1 MPRLSRLLAFA
12 LPIVVPAALAAAWLT
27 HFATTTIDV
36 PASARLLQVKKGR
49 SLGSLSNELRAS
61 GVLGEPWSFL
71 WMGRLLGRAADIQAG
86 YYVLPARITPYRLLE
101 MLVNGEVTQ
110 AQITFIEGWSFAQL
124 RAALDA
130 SPLLEHDTTGL
141 SEREILRRVGTDE
154 THPEGLF
161 FPDTYRFAPGSS
173 DLRILAQ
180 AYQTMR
186 TRLNTLWQTR
196 APGLPYASPY
206 QALVMAS
213 IVEKETG
220 LESERAM
227 IAAVFVNRLRKH
239 MRLQT
244 DPSVIYGLG
253 AKFDGNLRRRDLEA
267 DSPYNTYTRTG
278 LPPTPIAL
286 PGERALEAALRPAP
300 GGALYFVARGD
311 GSSQFSDNLEDHNRA
326 VRRFQLGQ

>member
-1 MPRLSRLLAFA
+1 MLRPSRFLAFA
-12 LPIVVPAALAAAWLT
+12 LPILLPALVAAAWLVD
-27 HFATTTIDV
+27 FAVTPMDV
-36 PASARLLQVKKGR
+36 PASARFLQVKKGR
-49 SLGSLSNELRAS
+49 SLLGLSNELRAA
-61 GVLGEPWSFL
+61 GVLNEPWSFL
-71 WMGRLLGRAADIQAG
+71 WMGRLLGRAGDIQAG
-86 YYVLPARITPYRLLE
+86 YYALPARITPYRLLD
-101 MLVNGEVTQ
+101 MIVNGEVTE
-110 AQITFIEGWSFAQL
+110 AQITFIEGWSFNQL

-130 SPLLEHDTTGL
+130 NPLIEHDTTGL
-141 SEREILRRVGTDE
+141 PDREILRRIGADE

-186 TRLNTLWQTR
+186 TRLSALWQTR
-196 APGLPYASPY
+196 VAGLPYASPY
-206 QALVMAS
+206 DALVMAS

-227 IAAVFVNRLRKH
+227 IAAVFVNRLRKR

-244 DPSVIYGLG
+244 DPTVIYGLG
-253 AKFDGNLRRRDLEA
+253 PKFDGNLRRRDLETDA
-267 DSPYNTYTRTG
+267 PYNTYTRVG

-300 GGALYFVARGD
+300 SKALYFVAKGD
-311 GSSQFSDNLEDHNRA
+311 GSSQFSDNLQDHNRA

>member
-1 MPRLSRLLAFA
+1 MLRPSRFLAFA
-12 LPIVVPAALAAAWLT
+12 LPILLPALVAAAWLV
-27 HFATTTIDV
+27 HFAVTPMDV
-36 PASARLLQVKKGR
+36 PASARFLQVKKGR
-49 SLGSLSNELRAS
+49 SLLGLSNELRAAE
-61 GVLGEPWSFL
+61 VLNEPWSFL
-71 WMGRLLGRAADIQAG
+71 WMGRLLGRAGDIQAG
-86 YYVLPARITPYRLLE
+86 YYALPARITPYRLLD
-101 MLVNGEVTQ
+101 MIVNGDVTE

-130 SPLLEHDTTGL
+130 NALIEHDTTGL
-141 SEREILRRVGTDE
+141 PDREVLRRIGADE
-154 THPEGLF
+154 VHPEGLF

-186 TRLNTLWQTR
+186 TRLSALWQTR
-196 APGLPYASPY
+196 AAGLPYASPY
-206 QALVMAS
+206 DALVMAS

-227 IAAVFVNRLRKH
+227 IAAVFVNRLRKR

-244 DPSVIYGLG
+244 DPTVIYGLG
-253 AKFDGNLRRRDLEA
+253 PKFDGNLRRRDLET
-267 DSPYNTYTRTG
+267 DSPYNTYTRVG

-300 GGALYFVARGD
+300 SKALYFVAKGD
-311 GSSQFSDNLEDHNRA
+311 GSSQFSDNLRDHNRA

>member
-1 MPRLSRLLAFA
+1 MFRRSRLIKFA
-12 LPIVVPAALAAAWLT
+12 LLIVLLLVVAAAWLVR
-27 HFATTTIDV
+27 FAITPVDV
-36 PASARLLQVKKGR
+36 PASARTLLVKKGR
-49 SLGSLSNELRAS
+49 SLMGLSSELQSA
-61 GVLGEPWSFL
+61 GVLSERWSFL
-71 WMGRLLGRAADIQAG
+71 WMGRLLGRAGDIQAG

-101 MLVNGEVTQ
+101 MIANGEVTE

-130 SPLLEHDTTGL
+130 YPLIEHDTALL
-141 SEREILRRVGTDE
+141 SDREILRRIGAGE

-173 DLRILAQ
+173 DVRILAQ
-180 AYQTMR
+180 AYQIMR
-186 TRLNTLWQTR
+186 ARLNALWQTR

-206 QALVMAS
+206 EALIMAS

-220 LESERAM
+220 LESERTM
-227 IAAVFVNRLRKH
+227 IAAVFVNRLRRQ

-253 AKFDGNLRRRDLEA
+253 ARFDGNLRKRDLEA
-267 DSPYNTYTRTG
+267 DSPYNTYMRGG

-300 GGALYFVARGD
+300 SKALYFVARGD
-311 GSSQFSDNLEDHNRA
+311 GSSHFSDNLEDHNRA
-326 VRRFQLGQ
+326 VRKFQVLQ